1 VVRQKVGKMRP
12 VEVRRDGNFKQSVV
26 RGQVDELN
34 LGRNFS
40 VQSRPV
46 GRRKYIGETEVG
58 VIVGCGRQM
67 VSQRRLTVGRFRR
80 QDEGIILRDSGQNS
94 LGEIVVLAAML

>member
-1 VVRQKVGKMRP
+1 
-12 VEVRRDGNFKQSVV
+12 
-26 RGQVDELN
+26 
-34 LGRNFS
+34 
-40 VQSRPV
+40 
-46 GRRKYIGETEVG
+46 
-58 VIVGCGRQM
+58 M